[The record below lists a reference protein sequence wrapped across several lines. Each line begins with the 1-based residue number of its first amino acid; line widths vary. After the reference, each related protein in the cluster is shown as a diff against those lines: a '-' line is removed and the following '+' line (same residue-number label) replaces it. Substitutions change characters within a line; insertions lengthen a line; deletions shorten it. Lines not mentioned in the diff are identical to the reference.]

1 MLLLL
6 ATRQIVIYFC
16 IQFLKH
22 TFWLRWIHLHSVPLT
37 MKTVEEIMLQG
48 LKPAFMK

>member
-6 ATRQIVIYFC
+6 ATRQIIIHFS

-22 TFWLRWIHLHSVPLT
+22 MFLLRLIHLHSVPLT
-37 MKTVEEIMLQG
+37 MKTVEEIILQG
-48 LKPAFMK
+48 PKPAFMK